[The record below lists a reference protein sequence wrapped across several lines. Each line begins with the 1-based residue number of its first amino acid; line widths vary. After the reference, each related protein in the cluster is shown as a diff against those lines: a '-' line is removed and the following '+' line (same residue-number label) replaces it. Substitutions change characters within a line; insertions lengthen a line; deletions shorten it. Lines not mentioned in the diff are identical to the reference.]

1 MMNFKW
7 TSSTGSIFSSHAL
20 VRWIV
25 ALYTGAESSPAR
37 AWKVAPIGGDG
48 NAYENVFSRRVLL
61 MISGEREN
69 SISKKHISIII
80 SIERDS
86 CPSKEVYFVSD
97 PPQVRN
103 NYMAIVNI
111 HARSFINEWER
122 KYSKQADS

>member
-1 MMNFKW
+1 MDC
-7 TSSTGSIFSSHAL
+7 GAL
-20 VRWIV
+20 HRSGVLSR
-25 ALYTGAESSPAR
+25 AR
-37 AWKVAPIGGDG
+37 LKSRVDWRRRQRLWKC
-48 NAYENVFSRRVLL
+48 VFSACVADDFRR
-61 MISGEREN
+61 EREN